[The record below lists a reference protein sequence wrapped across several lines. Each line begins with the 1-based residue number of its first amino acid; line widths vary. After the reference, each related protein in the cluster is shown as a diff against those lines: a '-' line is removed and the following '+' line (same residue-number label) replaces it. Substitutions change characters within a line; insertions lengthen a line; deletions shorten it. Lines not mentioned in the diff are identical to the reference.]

1 MGSVSEYVAPGDPRK
16 SIPSPLPAQP
26 VDRLAPGELAPRLA
40 FRLAFRVELRPS
52 SNFWHTAAIRM
63 TSHDSPPIRRVGAY
77 AALFLLAAVGARAD
91 GLDPLTSALSE
102 TQPLV
107 DLRLRSETL
116 TQTGFSKQAQT
127 LLLRGR
133 LGFRTG
139 ALFDTT
145 LLAEASLL
153 TPLVDDYNSGLNGR
167 TAYPSISDPE
177 NYELHRLQLDN
188 TSLPDTDL
196 RVGRQLVALDDQR
209 FVGASNWRMNSNTLD
224 SARIINSSIPG
235 LTVDLT
241 WFDRFHRRTTEAS
254 SKLGAL
260 TGDSYLTNLRYDTPW
275 GRLTA
280 FDYRVSFTETPTL
293 SSQTAG
299 ARLVGE
305 RTVGAADLSY
315 IASWATQDDYAN
327 NPVRY
332 REDYTYVQLKGAV
345 RGYSLSLG
353 TERLGG
359 NGTIGLSTPMASF
372 HSWDGWAGT
381 FTTTPVN
388 GLRNEYLTLGY
399 STKAAGA
406 LPALLAAVTYYD
418 FRSTRLD
425 LHYGSE
431 VDLQLQANWR
441 RFSALVELAD
451 YAAADA
457 PRTRSSR
464 SLFLEIDYL
473 LPDKQPL

>member
-1 MGSVSEYVAPGDPRK
+1 MIRGRHRAAPLCYAGVCATLLML
-16 SIPSPLPAQP
+16 LPAA
-26 VDRLAPGELAPRLA
+26 VNAEG
-40 FRLAFRVELRPS
+40 F
-52 SNFWHTAAIRM
+52 
-63 TSHDSPPIRRVGAY
+63 DS
-77 AALFLLAAVGARAD
+77 
-91 GLDPLTSALSE
+91 LTSALLD

-107 DLRLRSETL
+107 DLRLRWESL
-116 TQTGFSKQAQT
+116 TQTDFSRAAQA
-127 LLLRGR
+127 LLLRSR

-139 ALFDTT
+139 QLFDTT

-167 TAYPSISDPE
+167 TVYPSISDPE
-177 NYELHRLQLDN
+177 NYELHRLQLEN

-196 RVGRQLVALDDQR
+196 LVGRQRVSLDDQR
-209 FVGASNWRMNSNTLD
+209 FVGASNWRMNENTLD
-224 SARIINSSIPG
+224 SARIVNTSIPG

-254 SKLGAL
+254 TKLGAL
-260 TGDSYLTNLRYDTPW
+260 TGDSYLVNLHYDTPL

-280 FDYRVSFTETPTL
+280 FDYLVAFNEVPTQ

-305 RTVGAADLSY
+305 RPVGIVDLAY
-315 IASWATQDDYAN
+315 VASWAAQDDYAN

-332 REDYTYVQLKGAV
+332 REDYTYVEIKSSV

-359 NGTIGLSTPMASF
+359 NGTLGLSTPMASF
-372 HSWDGWAGT
+372 HSWDGWAGA

-388 GLRNEYLTLGY
+388 GLLSKYVTLGY
-399 STKAAGA
+399 STRGGGAA
-406 LPALLAAVTYYD
+406 PALLAAITDYD
-418 FRSTRLD
+418 FRSDRRD

-431 VDLQLQANWR
+431 IDLQLQARWR
-441 RFSALVELAD
+441 RCSALLELAD
-451 YAAADA
+451 YASADA
-457 PRTRSSR
+457 PTTHSSR
-464 SLFLEIDYL
+464 SLWVEVDYI
-473 LPDKQPL
+473 LPDERPPRR

>member
-1 MGSVSEYVAPGDPRK
+1 
-16 SIPSPLPAQP
+16 
-26 VDRLAPGELAPRLA
+26 
-40 FRLAFRVELRPS
+40 
-52 SNFWHTAAIRM
+52 M
-63 TSHDSPPIRRVGAY
+63 TRNDAPPIRCGGAY
-77 AALFLLAAVGARAD
+77 AALLLLAAVGARAD
-91 GLDPLTSALSE
+91 GLDPLTSALLE

-116 TQTGFSKQAQT
+116 TQTGFGQEAQA
-127 LLLRGR
+127 LLLRSR

-167 TAYPSISDPE
+167 TGYPSISDPE
-177 NYELHRLQLDN
+177 NYELHRLQLEN

-196 RVGRQLVALDDQR
+196 VLGRQRVALDDQR
-209 FVGASNWRMNSNTLD
+209 FVGASNWRMNENTLD
-224 SARIINSSIPG
+224 SARIVNASIPG

-260 TGDSYLTNLRYDTPW
+260 TGDSYLANVRYDTPW

-280 FDYRVSFTETPTL
+280 FDYLVSFNQAPTQ

-305 RTVGAADLSY
+305 RAVGAVDLAY

-332 REDYTYVQLKGAV
+332 REDYTYVQLKGTV

-372 HSWDGWAGT
+372 HSWDGWAGA

-388 GLRNEYLTLGY
+388 GLLNKYLALGY

-418 FRSTRLD
+418 FRSDRLD
-425 LHYGSE
+425 LHYGAE
-431 VDLQLQANWR
+431 VDLQLQASWR
-441 RFSALVELAD
+441 SFSGLVELAD
-451 YAAADA
+451 YASADA
-457 PRTRSSR
+457 PTTRSSR
-464 SLFLEIDYL
+464 SLFLEIDYI
-473 LPDKQPL
+473 LPDPR

>member
-1 MGSVSEYVAPGDPRK
+1 
-16 SIPSPLPAQP
+16 
-26 VDRLAPGELAPRLA
+26 
-40 FRLAFRVELRPS
+40 
-52 SNFWHTAAIRM
+52 M
-63 TSHDSPPIRRVGAY
+63 TRNDSAPIRRGGAY
-77 AALFLLAAVGARAD
+77 AAVLLCAAMGAQAD
-91 GLDPLTSALSE
+91 GLDPLTSALLD

-116 TQTGFSKQAQT
+116 TQTGFSREAQA
-127 LLLRGR
+127 LLLRSR

-145 LLAEASLL
+145 LLADASLL

-167 TAYPSISDPE
+167 TGYPSISDPE
-177 NYELHRLQLDN
+177 NYELHRLQLEN

-196 RVGRQLVALDDQR
+196 RLGRQRVALDDQR
-209 FVGASNWRMNSNTLD
+209 FVGASNWRMNQNTLD

-241 WFDRFHRRTTEAS
+241 WFDRFQRRTTEAS

-260 TGDSYLTNLRYDTPW
+260 TGDSYLANLRYDTPW

-280 FDYRVSFTETPTL
+280 FDYLVSFNETPTQ

-305 RTVGAADLSY
+305 RVVGALDLAY
-315 IASWATQDDYAN
+315 IASWAAQDDYAN

-332 REDYTYVQLKGAV
+332 REDYTYVALKGTV
-345 RGYSLSLG
+345 RGYNLSLG

-359 NGTIGLSTPMASF
+359 NGTIGVSTPMASF
-372 HSWDGWAGT
+372 HSWDGWAGV
-381 FTTTPVN
+381 FTSTPVN
-388 GLRNEYLTLGY
+388 GLLDKYLTLGY
-399 STKAAGA
+399 STKAAGP
-406 LPALLAAVTYYD
+406 LPAFLTAVTYYD
-418 FRSTRLD
+418 FRSARLD

-431 VDLQLQANWR
+431 LDLQLQASWQ

-451 YAAADA
+451 YASADA
-457 PRTRSSR
+457 PTTRSSR
-464 SLFLEIDYL
+464 SVFLEIDYIV
-473 LPDKQPL
+473 PDKG

>member
-1 MGSVSEYVAPGDPRK
+1 MIRNDAAP
-16 SIPSPLPAQP
+16 
-26 VDRLAPGELAPRLA
+26 
-40 FRLAFRVELRPS
+40 LRRRGRY
-52 SNFWHTAAIRM
+52 AI
-63 TSHDSPPIRRVGAY
+63 
-77 AALFLLAAVGARAD
+77 LLLLAAVGARAD

-107 DLRLRSETL
+107 DLRLRWETL
-116 TQTGFSKQAQT
+116 TQAGFARDAQT
-127 LLLRGR
+127 LLLRSR

-153 TPLVDDYNSGLNGR
+153 SPLVDDYNSGLNGR
-167 TAYPSISDPE
+167 TEYPSISDPE
-177 NYELHRLQLDN
+177 NYELHRLQLQN

-196 RVGRQLVALDDQR
+196 LLGRQRVALDDQR
-209 FVGASNWRMNSNTLD
+209 FVGASNWRMNENTLD

-235 LTVDLT
+235 LTMDLIG
-241 WFDRFHRRTTEAS
+241 FDRFHRRTSEAS
-254 SKLGAL
+254 SKLGPL
-260 TGDSYLTNLRYDTPW
+260 TGDSYLANLRYDTPW

-280 FDYRVSFTETPTL
+280 FDYLLSFNETPTQ

-305 RTVGAADLSY
+305 RTVGAVDFAY
-315 IASWATQDDYAN
+315 TASWAAQEDYAN

-332 REDYTYVQLKGAV
+332 REDYTYVQLKGTV
-345 RGYSLSLG
+345 HGYSLSLG

-372 HSWDGWAGT
+372 HSWDGWAGV

-388 GLRNEYLTLGY
+388 GLLNKYLALGY
-399 STKAAGA
+399 STKAAGP
-406 LPALLAAVTYYD
+406 LPAFLTAVTYYD
-418 FRSTRLD
+418 FHSARLD

-431 VDLQLQANWR
+431 VDLQLQASWQR
-441 RFSALVELAD
+441 LSALLELAD
-451 YAAADA
+451 YASADA
-457 PRTRSSR
+457 PTTRSTR
-464 SLFLEIDYL
+464 SFFLEVDYI
-473 LPDKQPL
+473 LPDKR

>member
-1 MGSVSEYVAPGDPRK
+1 
-16 SIPSPLPAQP
+16 
-26 VDRLAPGELAPRLA
+26 
-40 FRLAFRVELRPS
+40 
-52 SNFWHTAAIRM
+52 M
-63 TSHDSPPIRRVGAY
+63 TRNDAPPIRCGGAY
-77 AALFLLAAVGARAD
+77 AALLLLAAVGARAD
-91 GLDPLTSALSE
+91 GLDPLTSALLE

-116 TQTGFSKQAQT
+116 TQTGFGQEAQA
-127 LLLRGR
+127 LLLRSR

-167 TAYPSISDPE
+167 TGYPSISDPE
-177 NYELHRLQLDN
+177 NYELHRLQLEN

-196 RVGRQLVALDDQR
+196 VLGRQRVALDDQR
-209 FVGASNWRMNSNTLD
+209 FVGASNWRMNENTLD
-224 SARIINSSIPG
+224 SARIVNASIPG

-260 TGDSYLTNLRYDTPW
+260 TGDSYLANVRYDTPW

-280 FDYRVSFTETPTL
+280 FDYLVSFNQAPTQ

-305 RTVGAADLSY
+305 RAVGAVDLAY

-332 REDYTYVQLKGAV
+332 REDYTYVQLKGTV

-372 HSWDGWAGT
+372 HSWDGWAGA

-388 GLRNEYLTLGY
+388 GLLNKYLALGY

-406 LPALLAAVTYYD
+406 LPAFLAAVTYYD
-418 FRSTRLD
+418 FRSDRLD
-425 LHYGSE
+425 LHYGAE
-431 VDLQLQANWR
+431 VDLQLQASWR
-441 RFSALVELAD
+441 SFSGLVELAD
-451 YAAADA
+451 YASADA
-457 PRTRSSR
+457 PTTRSSR
-464 SLFLEIDYL
+464 SLFLEIDYI
-473 LPDKQPL
+473 LPDQR

>member
-1 MGSVSEYVAPGDPRK
+1 
-16 SIPSPLPAQP
+16 
-26 VDRLAPGELAPRLA
+26 
-40 FRLAFRVELRPS
+40 
-52 SNFWHTAAIRM
+52 M
-63 TSHDSPPIRRVGAY
+63 TRNDAPPIRCGGAY
-77 AALFLLAAVGARAD
+77 AALLLLAAVGARAD
-91 GLDPLTSALSE
+91 GLDPLTSALLE

-116 TQTGFSKQAQT
+116 TQTGFGQEAQA
-127 LLLRGR
+127 LLLRSR

-145 LLAEASLL
+145 VLAEASLL

-167 TAYPSISDPE
+167 TGYPSISDPE
-177 NYELHRLQLDN
+177 NYELHRLQLEN

-196 RVGRQLVALDDQR
+196 VLGRQRVALDDQR
-209 FVGASNWRMNSNTLD
+209 FVGASNWRMNENTLD
-224 SARIINSSIPG
+224 SARIVNASIPG

-260 TGDSYLTNLRYDTPW
+260 TGDSYLANVRYDTPW

-280 FDYRVSFTETPTL
+280 FDYLVSFNQAPTQ

-305 RTVGAADLSY
+305 RAVGAVDLAY

-332 REDYTYVQLKGAV
+332 REDYTYVQLKGTV

-372 HSWDGWAGT
+372 HSWDGWAGA

-388 GLRNEYLTLGY
+388 GLLNKYLALGY

-406 LPALLAAVTYYD
+406 LPAFLAAVTYYD
-418 FRSTRLD
+418 FRSDRLD
-425 LHYGSE
+425 LHYGAE
-431 VDLQLQANWR
+431 VDLQLQASWR
-441 RFSALVELAD
+441 SFSGLVELAD
-451 YAAADA
+451 YASADA
-457 PRTRSSR
+457 PTTRSSR
-464 SLFLEIDYL
+464 SLFLEIDYI
-473 LPDKQPL
+473 LPDPR

>member
-1 MGSVSEYVAPGDPRK
+1 MTRNDP
-16 SIPSPLPAQP
+16 
-26 VDRLAPGELAPRLA
+26 
-40 FRLAFRVELRPS
+40 
-52 SNFWHTAAIRM
+52 
-63 TSHDSPPIRRVGAY
+63 PPIRCGGAY
-77 AALFLLAAVGARAD
+77 AALLLLAAVGARAD
-91 GLDPLTSALSE
+91 GLDPLTSALLE

-116 TQTGFSKQAQT
+116 TQTGFGQEAQA
-127 LLLRGR
+127 LLLRSR

-145 LLAEASLL
+145 VLAEASLL

-167 TAYPSISDPE
+167 TGYPSISDPE
-177 NYELHRLQLDN
+177 NYELHRLQLEN

-196 RVGRQLVALDDQR
+196 VLGRQRVALDDQR
-209 FVGASNWRMNSNTLD
+209 FVGASNWRMNENTLD
-224 SARIINSSIPG
+224 SARIVNASIPG

-260 TGDSYLTNLRYDTPW
+260 TGDSYLANVRYDTPW

-280 FDYRVSFTETPTL
+280 FDYLVSFNQAPTQ

-305 RTVGAADLSY
+305 RAVGAVDLAY

-332 REDYTYVQLKGAV
+332 REDYTYVQLKGTV

-372 HSWDGWAGT
+372 HSWDGWAGA

-388 GLRNEYLTLGY
+388 GLLNKYLALGY

-406 LPALLAAVTYYD
+406 LPAFLAAVTYYD
-418 FRSTRLD
+418 FRSDRLD
-425 LHYGSE
+425 LHYGAE
-431 VDLQLQANWR
+431 VDLQLQASWR
-441 RFSALVELAD
+441 SFSGLVELAD
-451 YAAADA
+451 YASADA
-457 PRTRSSR
+457 PTTRSSR
-464 SLFLEIDYL
+464 SLFLEIDYI
-473 LPDKQPL
+473 LPDPR

>member
-1 MGSVSEYVAPGDPRK
+1 
-16 SIPSPLPAQP
+16 L
-26 VDRLAPGELAPRLA
+26 L
-40 FRLAFRVELRPS
+40 
-52 SNFWHTAAIRM
+52 
-63 TSHDSPPIRRVGAY
+63 
-77 AALFLLAAVGARAD
+77 LLAAVGARAD
-91 GLDPLTSALSE
+91 GLDPLTSALLE

-116 TQTGFSKQAQT
+116 TQTGFGQEAQA
-127 LLLRGR
+127 LLLRSR

-167 TAYPSISDPE
+167 TGYPSISDPE
-177 NYELHRLQLDN
+177 NYELHRLQLEN

-196 RVGRQLVALDDQR
+196 VLGRQRVALDDQR
-209 FVGASNWRMNSNTLD
+209 FVGASNWRMNENTLD
-224 SARIINSSIPG
+224 SARIVNASIPG

-260 TGDSYLTNLRYDTPW
+260 TGDSYLANVRYDTPW

-280 FDYRVSFTETPTL
+280 FDYLVSFNQAPTQ

-305 RTVGAADLSY
+305 HAVGAVDLAY

-332 REDYTYVQLKGAV
+332 REDYTYVQLKGTV

-372 HSWDGWAGT
+372 HSWDGWAGA

-388 GLRNEYLTLGY
+388 GLLNKYLALGY

-406 LPALLAAVTYYD
+406 LPAFLAAVTYYD
-418 FRSTRLD
+418 FRSDRLD
-425 LHYGSE
+425 LHYGAE
-431 VDLQLQANWR
+431 VDLQLQASWR
-441 RFSALVELAD
+441 SFSGLVELAD
-451 YAAADA
+451 YASADA
-457 PRTRSSR
+457 PTTRSGR
-464 SLFLEIDYL
+464 SLFLEIDYI
-473 LPDKQPL
+473 LPDPR

>member
-1 MGSVSEYVAPGDPRK
+1 
-16 SIPSPLPAQP
+16 
-26 VDRLAPGELAPRLA
+26 
-40 FRLAFRVELRPS
+40 
-52 SNFWHTAAIRM
+52 M
-63 TSHDSPPIRRVGAY
+63 TRNDAPPIRCGGAY
-77 AALFLLAAVGARAD
+77 AALLLLAAVGARAD
-91 GLDPLTSALSE
+91 GLDPLTSALLE

-116 TQTGFSKQAQT
+116 TQTGFGQEAQA
-127 LLLRGR
+127 LLLRSR

-145 LLAEASLL
+145 VLAEASLL

-167 TAYPSISDPE
+167 TGYPSISDPE
-177 NYELHRLQLDN
+177 NYELHRLQLEN

-196 RVGRQLVALDDQR
+196 VLGRQRVALDDQR
-209 FVGASNWRMNSNTLD
+209 FVGASNWRMNENTLD
-224 SARIINSSIPG
+224 SARIVNASIPG

-260 TGDSYLTNLRYDTPW
+260 TGDSYLANVRYDTPW

-280 FDYRVSFTETPTL
+280 FDYLVSFNQAPTQ

-305 RTVGAADLSY
+305 RAVGAVDLAY

-332 REDYTYVQLKGAV
+332 REDYTYVQLKGTV

-372 HSWDGWAGT
+372 HSWDGWAGA

-388 GLRNEYLTLGY
+388 GLLNKYLALGY

-406 LPALLAAVTYYD
+406 LPAFLAAVTYYD
-418 FRSTRLD
+418 FRSDRLD
-425 LHYGSE
+425 LHYGAE
-431 VDLQLQANWR
+431 VDLQLQASWR
-441 RFSALVELAD
+441 SFSGLVELAD
-451 YAAADA
+451 YASADA
-457 PRTRSSR
+457 PTTRSSR
-464 SLFLEIDYL
+464 SLFLEIDYI
-473 LPDKQPL
+473 LPDQR